1 VYRSA
6 VTKNGPSPGPMC
18 ESCGSGD
25 GPLEPVRR
33 VYLETDGHG
42 GLRVARTVADI
53 ERWCPT
59 CRTVYP
65 NEPGSADEPAHADRT

>member
-1 VYRSA
+1 
-6 VTKNGPSPGPMC
+6 MC

-42 GLRVARTVADI
+42 GLRVARTLADV

-59 CRTVYP
+59 CRAVYP
-65 NEPGSADEPAHADRT
+65 NEPAGD